1 MLWFAPSQSAHLNA
15 KIEKRMSK
23 RLKELRQ
30 STATNETWRLAVRM
44 EFERDMAVEHLRKS
58 LRKSFKGDFKGE
70 LQSAP
75 LPRWSKTRN
84 VTLGLFVQRETNP
97 KLVKQFEAADGV
109 RVWHNL
115 KQVDFK
121 LKPSVN
127 RRQRR
132 VSMLSFTKLRSL
144 KLLSKEVYEGRTPF
158 GVSHNSFAKLAKAL
172 NHAAKQHEEPD
183 GDAGFR
189 RVLGLAV
196 ERRIAALAKK
206 KAKKAKKA
214 KEAAPE
220 KNVRAGAMR
229 LSADMIARS
238 PAFFNA
244 MKDRELDLR
253 GNKIAVIEN
262 LAATQ
267 DQFDSL
273 DLSDNEIRKLECLAV
288 LPRIKMLLFNNNQIN
303 RVAENLGRAFPNLQ
317 TLVLTNNR
325 FATLKEL
332 EPLAALP
339 SLTMI
344 SLVDNPV
351 TKQPHYRA
359 FLIAMLPNLKVLDF
373 QKVKPPERAA
383 AEATYG
389 SAAKRQKTAAESS
402 AAKTFEPGAQLGG
415 RGCRRGHRRRT
426 GRSGA
431 AWGAASAR

>member
-1 MLWFAPSQSAHLNA
+1 
-15 KIEKRMSK
+15 
-23 RLKELRQ
+23 
-30 STATNETWRLAVRM
+30 
-44 EFERDMAVEHLRKS
+44 
-58 LRKSFKGDFKGE
+58 
-70 LQSAP
+70 
-75 LPRWSKTRN
+75 
-84 VTLGLFVQRETNP
+84 
-97 KLVKQFEAADGV
+97 
-109 RVWHNL
+109 
-115 KQVDFK
+115 
-121 LKPSVN
+121 
-127 RRQRR
+127 
-132 VSMLSFTKLRSL
+132 
-144 KLLSKEVYEGRTPF
+144 
-158 GVSHNSFAKLAKAL
+158 
-172 NHAAKQHEEPD
+172 
-183 GDAGFR
+183 
-189 RVLGLAV
+189 
-196 ERRIAALAKK
+196 
-206 KAKKAKKA
+206 
-214 KEAAPE
+214 
-220 KNVRAGAMR
+220 MR
-229 LSADMIARS
+229 LNADMIARS

-339 SLTMI
+339 SITMI

-402 AAKTFEPGAQLGG
+402 AAKTFEPGAPEAPSAAPKAGPTPEQIQRIKDAIANASSLEEVARLEKALKSGNYDIVA
-415 RGCRRGHRRRT
+415 
-426 GRSGA
+426 GA
-431 AWGAASAR
+431 AAAEGGDAPAAGAPEAMDE